1 MTLLWS
7 SSRWGLAL
15 KKGVEDSDEPRL
27 RFLSFW
33 IRRSR
38 FMHRNIIH
46 LYVFYV
52 LGPTGEQ
59 FSLVQVWAASAARSL
74 LSSFFFHDRLRRS
87 FAPWLPK
94 AHSTITNTAFTPA
107 STAGDVNRTMQACTG
122 LQGPTLRAACCSTA
136 PNNKVCAFKFYSQQR
151 YCSHLVFL
159 GGHHPSHSR
168 DIMDKNNPTYTIIK
182 SALLQLGNV

>member
-7 SSRWGLAL
+7 SSRWGLAF
-15 KKGVEDSDEPRL
+15 KKGVEDSHEPRL

-38 FMHRNIIH
+38 FMHRT
-46 LYVFYV
+46 LYIFTCFMF
-52 LGPTGEQ
+52 LDPPG
-59 FSLVQVWAASAARSL
+59 SSSASFKFGQPQRRAL
-74 LSSFFFHDRLRRS
+74 CFFHDRLRRS

-107 STAGDVNRTMQACTG
+107 STAGDVNRTTQACTG

-151 YCSHLVFL
+151 YCSHLFFW
-159 GGHHPSHSR
+159 GTPSFTFKR
-168 DIMDKNNPTYTIIK
+168 YN
-182 SALLQLGNV
+182 G